1 MDSTRTPMIYISSG
15 LSPVLLRSCT
25 LCLSPSSQPH
35 RAPRTQSLSPRAA
48 FKIFHTFKQLCKH
61 VALVAIAAMMKAARW
76 ICQQLPGDSWFCY
89 PSFLAATFLPG
100 LVSHSCALSLTFSVE
115 STIPRKAQITEPS
128 ALEEHSASDW
138 GLSRNTEPHYWSL
151 SHTSEYQLSSL
162 PAIWC
167 KLNCEIYGYK
177 GIQHRKSWY
186 QWHSYTSLLLDKFCQ
201 QFCNQPL
208 GAAAGLLICWAANTR
223 GVKVVNSTW
232 KSSVLA

>member
-1 MDSTRTPMIYISSG
+1 MPAAPRRFMILLSQFSCSHFPSWACFTQLCLVLNIFCRKYHSKAGPNHRTLSTG
-15 LSPVLLRSCT
+15 GAQCKWLRSEEE
-25 LCLSPSSQPH
+25 H
-35 RAPRTQSLSPRAA
+35 RASL
-48 FKIFHTFKQLCKH
+48 L
-61 VALVAIAAMMKAARW
+61 
-76 ICQQLPGDSWFCY
+76 
-89 PSFLAATFLPG
+89 
-100 LVSHSCALSLTFSVE
+100 
-115 STIPRKAQITEPS
+115 
-128 ALEEHSASDW
+128 
-138 GLSRNTEPHYWSL
+138 YWNL
-151 SHTSEYQLSSL
+151 SHTSECQLSSL

-232 KSSVLA
+232 KNSVLA

>member
-1 MDSTRTPMIYISSG
+1 
-15 LSPVLLRSCT
+15 
-25 LCLSPSSQPH
+25 
-35 RAPRTQSLSPRAA
+35 
-48 FKIFHTFKQLCKH
+48 
-61 VALVAIAAMMKAARW
+61 MMKAARW

-89 PSFLAATFLPG
+89 PSFLAATSLPG

-128 ALEEHSASDW
+128 ALEEHNAKWLRSEEEHRAS
-138 GLSRNTEPHYWSL
+138 LLYWNL
-151 SHTSEYQLSSL
+151 SHTSECQLSSL

-208 GAAAGLLICWAANTR
+208 GAAAGLLICWAANIR

-232 KSSVLA
+232 KNSLLA